1 MARAVR
7 EALKEA
13 DVRVEDVGLLVP
25 SDGGGV
31 LGAREDAALA
41 GIFGEHRPPRLRLRR
56 LVGDL
61 GAASASLQLAGAVA
75 AGGAGAGAGSV
86 ALVTSVD
93 ADGQAGAVVLR
104 VGAP

>member
-13 DVRVEDVGLLVP
+13 DVPVEDVGLLVP

-75 AGGAGAGAGSV
+75 AGGAGAGSV

-104 VGAP
+104 VGEA

>member
-13 DVRVEDVGLLVP
+13 DVPVEDVGLLVP

-75 AGGAGAGAGSV
+75 AGGAGSV

-104 VGAP
+104 VGEP